1 MIGAAIVLAGLAAMY
16 WGACY
21 FFRSC
26 RGNKAFRTEYR
37 VTTDGNELRERDKS
51 NFGAR

>member
-1 MIGAAIVLAGLAAMY
+1 VIGAAIVLAVLAAMY

-26 RGNKAFRTEYR
+26 KGNKAFRDVPEASR
-37 VTTDGNELRERDKS
+37 KQV
-51 NFGAR
+51 AVP

>member
-1 MIGAAIVLAGLAAMY
+1 MICAAIVLAILSLMY

-26 RGNKAFRTEYR
+26 RGNKAFRD
-37 VTTDGNELRERDKS
+37 VPDA
-51 NFGAR
+51 ARKRPEVGR